1 MRAIQLRLTDY
12 LYCIHSCRRLASL
25 QGVAS
30 SDAYV
35 ITGDVMAET
44 TGDKPFDR
52 KMARLT
58 ATLEAQFDEARR
70 LQTVIIHFLKDLRD
84 AG

>member
-1 MRAIQLRLTDY
+1 
-12 LYCIHSCRRLASL
+12 
-25 QGVAS
+25 
-30 SDAYV
+30 
-35 ITGDVMAET
+35 MAET